1 MVVILRGMICRMI
14 CINKM
19 KKEKNNIT
27 IGDVIATGFLDYI
40 HHQQEN
46 DLINMPLI
54 LHLIIKKR
62 DIIPP
67 IVLCNNGWREKLKG
81 CCAAPL

>member
-1 MVVILRGMICRMI
+1 MVVILHGRMT
-14 CINKM
+14 CISKM

-27 IGDVIATGFLDYI
+27 TTGDVITTGFLDYI

-67 IVLCNNGWREKLKG
+67 IVVV
-81 CCAAPL
+81 